1 MASTSESGAGKKN
14 SHRNLRKKEGITMR
28 GRIVLALL
36 LLMGALWVKPSSAQ
50 AQAPQQKDR
59 LSVPTREQ
67 MRQKMNENLL
77 VLVCGSLG
85 APYIQLGHDISVV
98 VNDGDNLRILPVVS
112 DGALTNVRDVLYLR
126 GVDLGITTVQILN
139 TLKTSN
145 EFGPNL
151 DRQITYIAPLSVDTL
166 HILAR
171 PGIERIEDLKDKK
184 VSFNSKG
191 SGTARFTPLVF
202 KALGIDVQE
211 TTMAQGDAIQAMR
224 NGELDATACSCP
236 MPLPA
241 FPAVKPEWGFKF
253 LDVPYVPA
261 FEQDYVPANIANEN
275 YPNLVAKEHKVQ
287 TIATSTILIAF
298 NWARGSDHYRRIDKF
313 VDAFFSKAEE
323 LRKPP
328 RHPAWRDV
336 NMAGTIRGWQRF
348 AAAQE
353 WLDHNAAKPAPVAA
367 GIDPTLARAQAA
379 RSAPPDPAEQE
390 RLFQEFLKWTQRQK
404 Q

>member
-1 MASTSESGAGKKN
+1 
-14 SHRNLRKKEGITMR
+14 MR
-28 GRIVLALL
+28 ARIVLAFLL
-36 LLMGALWVKPSSAQ
+36 LLSPLSPGLSSAQ
-50 AQAPQQKDR
+50 AQAIQPKEK
-59 LSVPTREQ
+59 LGAPIREQ
-67 MRQKMNENLL
+67 LRQKMNENLL
-77 VLVCGSLG
+77 VLMCGSLG

-112 DGALTNVRDVLYLR
+112 DGALTNVRDVLYLK

-139 TLKTSN
+139 ALRTSG
-145 EFGPNL
+145 EFGSNL

-171 PGIERIEDLKDKK
+171 PGIERLEDLRGKK

-202 KALGIDVQE
+202 KTLGIDVLE

-241 FPAVKPEWGFKF
+241 FPTVKPEWGFKF

-261 FEQDYVPANIANEN
+261 FEQDYVPASIAYEN
-275 YPNLVAKEHKVQ
+275 YPNLVAKEHKIQ

-298 NWARGSDHYRRIDKF
+298 NHARGTDHYKRIEKF
-313 VDAFFSKAEE
+313 VDAFFSKTEE

-336 NMAGTIRGWQRF
+336 NIAATIRGWQRF

-353 WLDHNAAKPAPVAA
+353 WLDRNAAKPAAA
-367 GIDPTLARAQAA
+367 PAGVDSTLARAEAERA
-379 RSAPPDPAEQE
+379 TPRDPAEQE
-390 RLFQEFLKWTQRQK
+390 RLFQEFLKWSQK
-404 Q
+404 KNQ

>member
-1 MASTSESGAGKKN
+1 
-14 SHRNLRKKEGITMR
+14 MR
-28 GRIVLALL
+28 ARIVLAFLL
-36 LLMGALWVKPSSAQ
+36 LLSPLSPGLSSAQ
-50 AQAPQQKDR
+50 AQAIQPKEK
-59 LSVPTREQ
+59 LGAPIREQ
-67 MRQKMNENLL
+67 LRQKMNENLL
-77 VLVCGSLG
+77 VLMCGSLG

-139 TLKTSN
+139 ALRTSG
-145 EFGPNL
+145 EFGSNL

-171 PGIERIEDLKDKK
+171 PGIERLEDLRGKK

-202 KALGIDVQE
+202 KTLGIDVLE

-241 FPAVKPEWGFKF
+241 FPTVKPEWGFKF
-253 LDVPYVPA
+253 LDVPYLPA
-261 FEQDYVPANIANEN
+261 FEQDYVPASIAYEN

-298 NWARGSDHYRRIDKF
+298 NHARGTDHYRRIEKF

-336 NMAGTIRGWQRF
+336 NMAATIRGWQRF

-353 WLDHNAAKPAPVAA
+353 WLDRNAAKLAAVPAN
-367 GIDPTLARAQAA
+367 IDSTLVRAQAA
-379 RSAPPDPAEQE
+379 REAPRDPAEQE
-390 RLFQEFLKWTQRQK
+390 RLFQEFLKWSQRQK
-404 Q
+404 P

>member
-1 MASTSESGAGKKN
+1 
-14 SHRNLRKKEGITMR
+14 MR
-28 GRIVLALL
+28 GRIVLAFLL
-36 LLMGALWVKPSSAQ
+36 LVSGLSPSPSSAQ
-50 AQAPQQKDR
+50 TQASQPKDK
-59 LSVPTREQ
+59 LGNREQ
-67 MRQKMNENLL
+67 LRQKMNENLL
-77 VLVCGSLG
+77 VLMCGSLG

-112 DGALTNVRDVLYLR
+112 DGALSNVGDVLYLK

-139 TLKTSN
+139 TLRSSN
-145 EFGPNL
+145 EFGTSL
-151 DRQITYIAPLSVDTL
+151 DRQITYGAPLSVDTL

-241 FPAVKPEWGFKF
+241 FPAVKQEWGFKF

-298 NWARGSDHYRRIDKF
+298 NWARGSDHSRRIDKF

-353 WLDHNAAKPAPVAA
+353 WLDHNAATPAPVAA

-390 RLFQEFLKWTQRQK
+390 RLFQEFLKWSQRQK
-404 Q
+404 P

>member
-1 MASTSESGAGKKN
+1 
-14 SHRNLRKKEGITMR
+14 MR
-28 GRIVLALL
+28 ARIVLAFLL
-36 LLMGALWVKPSSAQ
+36 LLSPLSPGLSSAQ
-50 AQAPQQKDR
+50 AQAIQPKEKLGAPVRDQ
-59 LSVPTREQ
+59 L
-67 MRQKMNENLL
+67 RQKMNENLL
-77 VLVCGSLG
+77 VLMCGSLG

-112 DGALTNVRDVLYLR
+112 DGALTNVRDVLYLK

-139 TLKTSN
+139 ALRTSG
-145 EFGPNL
+145 EFGSNL
-151 DRQITYIAPLSVDTL
+151 DRQITYIVPLSVDTL

-171 PGIERIEDLKDKK
+171 PGIERLEALRGKK

-202 KALGIDVQE
+202 KTLGIDVLE

-241 FPAVKPEWGFKF
+241 FPTVKPEWGFKF

-261 FEQDYVPANIANEN
+261 FEQDYVTATIANEN
-275 YPNLVAKEHKVQ
+275 YPNLVPKERKVQ

-298 NWARGSDHYRRIDKF
+298 NHARGTDHYRRIERF

-336 NMAGTIRGWQRF
+336 NMAATIRGWQRF

-353 WLDHNAAKPAPVAA
+353 WLDRNAAKLAAVPAN
-367 GIDPTLARAQAA
+367 IDRTLVRAQAA
-379 RSAPPDPAEQE
+379 RDAPRDPAEQE
-390 RLFQEFLKWTQRQK
+390 RLFQEFLKWSQK
-404 Q
+404 KNQ

>member
-1 MASTSESGAGKKN
+1 
-14 SHRNLRKKEGITMR
+14 MR
-28 GRIVLALL
+28 ARSVLAFLL
-36 LLMGALWVKPSSAQ
+36 IVSALSPSASSAQ
-50 AQAPQQKDR
+50 TQALQQKDKPGIPIR
-59 LSVPTREQ
+59 DQ
-67 MRQKMNENLL
+67 MRQKMNENIL
-77 VLVCGSLG
+77 VLMCGSLG

-112 DGALTNVRDVLYLR
+112 DGALTNVRDVLFLK

-139 TLKTSN
+139 TLRASN
-145 EFGPNL
+145 EFGANI

-171 PGIERIEDLKDKK
+171 PGIERIEDLKGKK

-253 LDVPYVPA
+253 LDVPYIPD
-261 FEQDYVPANIANEN
+261 FEQDYVPASIVNAN
-275 YPNLVAKEHKVQ
+275 YPNLVAKERKVQ

-298 NWARGSDHYRRIDKF
+298 NHARGTDHYRRIEKF

-353 WLDHNAAKPAPVAA
+353 WLDRNGAKPAPA
-367 GIDPTLARAQAA
+367 GVESTLAQAKPARATT
-379 RSAPPDPAEQE
+379 RDPAEQE
-390 RLFQEFLKWTQRQK
+390 RLFQEFLRSRKKDQ
-404 Q
+404 

>member
-1 MASTSESGAGKKN
+1 
-14 SHRNLRKKEGITMR
+14 MR
-28 GRIVLALL
+28 GRIVLAFLPV
-36 LLMGALWVKPSSAQ
+36 MGALGVDPTSAQ
-50 AQAPQQKDR
+50 AQTPQQKER
-59 LSVPTREQ
+59 TAVPTREQ

-77 VLVCGSLG
+77 VLMCGSLG

-139 TLKTSN
+139 TLRTSN

-171 PGIERIEDLKDKK
+171 PGIERIEDLKGKK

-211 TTMAQGDAIQAMR
+211 TTMAQGDAIEAMR

-253 LDVPYVPA
+253 LDVPYIPA

-298 NWARGSDHYRRIDKF
+298 NWARGNEHYKRIEKF

-353 WLDHNAAKPAPVAA
+353 WIDRNAAKPAPAS
-367 GIDPTLARAQAA
+367 IDSTLARAQAA
-379 RSAPPDPAEQE
+379 GSASRDPAEQE
-390 RLFQEFLKWTQRQK
+390 RLFQEFLKWSQRQK
-404 Q
+404 P

>member
-1 MASTSESGAGKKN
+1 
-14 SHRNLRKKEGITMR
+14 MR
-28 GRIVLALL
+28 ARIVLAFLL
-36 LLMGALWVKPSSAQ
+36 LLSPLSPGLSSAQ
-50 AQAPQQKDR
+50 AQAIQPKEK
-59 LSVPTREQ
+59 LGAPIREQ
-67 MRQKMNENLL
+67 LRQKMNENLL
-77 VLVCGSLG
+77 VLMCGSLG

-112 DGALTNVRDVLYLR
+112 DGALSNVGDVLYLK

-139 TLKTSN
+139 TLRSSN
-145 EFGPNL
+145 EFGTSL
-151 DRQITYIAPLSVDTL
+151 DRQITYGAPLSVDTL

-171 PGIERIEDLKDKK
+171 PGIERIEDLKGKK

-202 KALGIDVQE
+202 KALGIDVEE

-253 LDVPYVPA
+253 LDVPYIPA

-275 YPNLVAKEHKVQ
+275 YPNLVAKGHKVQ

-298 NWARGSDHYRRIDKF
+298 NWARGSDHYKRIEKF

-336 NMAGTIRGWQRF
+336 NMSATIRGWQRF
-348 AAAQE
+348 AAAQD
-353 WLDHNAAKPAPVAA
+353 WLDHNAATPAPVAA

-390 RLFQEFLKWTQRQK
+390 RLFQEFLKWSQRQK
-404 Q
+404 P